1 MYFVTFEIV
10 KNVKSLG
17 SLPRNWYFNVFSLE
31 VKCEVL
37 AKRINLLLYLF
48 RIYFA
53 SFSHC
58 QKCQMPWQA

>member
-48 RIYFA
+48 RDFLKL
-53 SFSHC
+53 SRT
-58 QKCQMPWQA
+58 